1 MKSQFARIKNRASSV
16 STRALAVMLCFVM
29 LLTAVGAGTMMTAI
43 AAGGSASPVT
53 DAAQKVID
61 IADSVDVP
69 AAKAAEDEASADTV
83 FDKLKKQ
90 SGEIASTGSE
100 NETPAPKKKRLIW
113 HRPVT
118 LQLFSTYK
126 TGAVPL

>member
-61 IADSVDVP
+61 IADSVDVS
-69 AAKAAEDEASADTV
+69 AAKAAEDEASAETV
-83 FDKLKKQ
+83 FDKLKQQ
-90 SGEIASTGSE
+90 SGKLASTGSE
-100 NETPAPKKKRLIW
+100 DETPAPKKKRLIW